1 MVARYTFDPM
11 PTRISDKVTNLTL
24 AVLLGAV
31 FSVLAALETA
41 ADSLVPTATELEESL
56 PEGKTLTGREI
67 YELFLRNRN
76 KASFQKLRVI
86 SRDPGGSEQT
96 TRFSTSLKDFRDE
109 NDKAT
114 DGILAKMLVQ
124 ISHPFDMRHSA
135 YLMIAKDPGPDDE
148 FAYQPSQ
155 RLVRRVDLKNTSLLG
170 TDYTFN
176 DIAFHDIENA
186 EYFRK
191 PDETLEGISVYVI
204 ETKIKETV
212 DVQYHRT
219 MMYLEKEHYVPLQVR
234 YWDDFDVEVKQMKS
248 PPRSIR
254 AFGDVWV
261 ATESTMR
268 NLRQQ
273 TSSTLVVEEV
283 DTEPQFHPRTFSV
296 SLLHKGK

>member
-1 MVARYTFDPM
+1 M
-11 PTRISDKVTNLTL
+11 PTRIRAKVTSFSL
-24 AVLLGAV
+24 AVLLGAA
-31 FSVLAALETA
+31 FSVLAALKTA

-76 KASFQKLRVI
+76 QASFQKLRVI

-191 PDETLEGISVYVI
+191 PDEVLEGMPVYVI
-204 ETKIKETV
+204 ETNIKETV

-248 PPRSIR
+248 PARSIR
-254 AFGDVWV
+254 AFGDVWI

-273 TSSTLVVEEV
+273 TSSTMVVEEV